1 MTDMPVLSIGS
12 PAPQFKL
19 PSSSEGE
26 LGLADYRSISN
37 LYLFFVRE
45 YN

>member
-1 MTDMPVLSIGS
+1 MTDMPVLAIGS
-12 PAPQFKL
+12 PAPQFRL
-19 PSSSEGE
+19 PSSSGGE
-26 LGLADYRSISN
+26 LGLADYLSQSN